1 MQVSPAA
8 LSGLKAQYDRGQE
21 GFQDQYDLHLD
32 FFLSNESNFPN
43 THRLLRIV
51 AAETANAPYVPV
63 ALAKIGN
70 VILNIRA
77 AAIQQSGGQINN
89 IDLDNTIFKFLLKY
103 VKEYRQTSTMRLG
116 YDLQGQNVEQD
127 SIKSKWDAVA
137 KELFDV
143 AGLAARDVHY
153 GNILQR
159 PSGDLVIVDV
169 GLFRKKGEKFRMFE
183 GKKYHLK
190 IRKTL

>member
-1 MQVSPAA
+1 
-8 LSGLKAQYDRGQE
+8 
-21 GFQDQYDLHLD
+21 
-32 FFLSNESNFPN
+32 
-43 THRLLRIV
+43 
-51 AAETANAPYVPV
+51 
-63 ALAKIGN
+63 
-70 VILNIRA
+70 
-77 AAIQQSGGQINN
+77 
-89 IDLDNTIFKFLLKY
+89 
-103 VKEYRQTSTMRLG
+103 MRLG
-116 YDLQGQNVEQD
+116 YDLKGQKVEQD
-127 SIKSKWDAVA
+127 SLKSTWDAVA